1 MFYTWHA
8 HSTALVAKAKQ
19 IVDETGDIEIVLCEN
34 VALFKQLE
42 ETRKTAES
50 NLKAIEDSAAEAQ
63 KNLQAQV
70 LSLQR
75 QAEKDAYKF
84 SSKFISSGKP

>member
-1 MFYTWHA
+1 M
-8 HSTALVAKAKQ
+8 
-19 IVDETGDIEIVLCEN
+19 
-34 VALFKQLE
+34 FKQLE